1 MEFPRF
7 VYRAFHKDSAGI
19 NSGDG
24 FRSLLQGGW
33 AMEDEDPSNIYIS
46 IQQHFDRVLNPSPW
60 ISTTNDLLRAIKIA
74 ADWLNDGKD
83 DITIAVID
91 VEACENC
98 EFYSG
103 DYLALSYT
111 NENSAVHKTEFLFR
125 WEIPG
130 QAIVACVPLLTLV
143 GRGLWV
149 LVPEV
154 NRGKYWDK
162 WETLETWRKEIRK
175 ASSHEGSG
183 VEFLQDVGRRAAEVA
198 LLFGRGDYTEY
209 IGKEVAL
216 WWDERRDI
224 VLQEL
229 EKTLYPEAFRPNGF
243 DAR

>member
-1 MEFPRF
+1 
-7 VYRAFHKDSAGI
+7 
-19 NSGDG
+19 
-24 FRSLLQGGW
+24 
-33 AMEDEDPSNIYIS
+33 MEDEDPPNTYIS
-46 IQQHFDRVLNPSPW
+46 IQQHFDHVLNPSPW

-83 DITIAVID
+83 DITIAVIN
-91 VEACENC
+91 VKACRNC
-98 EFYSG
+98 EFYPG

-111 NENSAVHKTEFLFR
+111 DENLAVHKTEFLFR

-130 QAIVACVPLLTLV
+130 QAIVACIPFLTLV

-175 ASSHEGSG
+175 ALSHEGSG

-198 LLFGRGDYTEY
+198 FLFGRGDYTEY

-216 WWDERRDI
+216 WWDERR
-224 VLQEL
+224 E
-229 EKTLYPEAFRPNGF
+229 
-243 DAR
+243 